1 MSDESFI
8 PTPAELELLARL
20 DAGEPIPFP
29 EDIKR
34 DFSDRLY
41 ENGFMAVDVDGSLA
55 ITERGEAL
63 LAHHSETIIE

>member
-1 MSDESFI
+1 MSDDTFV
-8 PTPAELELLARL
+8 PNQAELDLLARL

-41 ENGFMAVDVDGSLA
+41 EHGFMAVDIDGGLA
-55 ITERGEAL
+55 ITERGERL
-63 LAHHSETIIE
+63 LAHHAATLGY